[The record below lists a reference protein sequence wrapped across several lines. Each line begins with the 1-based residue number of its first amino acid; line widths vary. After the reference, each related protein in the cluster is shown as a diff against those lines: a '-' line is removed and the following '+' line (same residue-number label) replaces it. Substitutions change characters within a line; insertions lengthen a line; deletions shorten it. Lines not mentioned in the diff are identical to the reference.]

1 MLMLLLENT
10 NNICYSLPSYQK
22 GFDDYNN
29 NTVSKNNNN
38 NANAN
43 LANNNKNNVKH
54 TSSHQKKHFVIC
66 ESCFWCT
73 TYLIN
78 NIIIVSKC
86 CPVCNNA
93 KVEVLTVANDLL
105 D

>member
-1 MLMLLLENT
+1 MLLLEKT
-10 NNICYSLPSYQK
+10 NLSYSSHYQK
-22 GFDDYNN
+22 GFYDNN
-29 NTVSKNNNN
+29 NTVSNSNNNN
-38 NANAN
+38 VNAN
-43 LANNNKNNVKH
+43 LDNNNYKNNVKH
-54 TSSHQKKHFVIC
+54 TASNQKKHFVIC

-78 NIIIVSKC
+78 NIIAVSKY

-93 KVEVLTVANDLL
+93 KVEVLTVANDLF

>member
-10 NNICYSLPSYQK
+10 NLSYSSHYQK
-22 GFDDYNN
+22 GFYDNN
-29 NTVSKNNNN
+29 NTVSNSNNNN
-38 NANAN
+38 GNAN
-43 LANNNKNNVKH
+43 LDNNNYKNNVKH
-54 TSSHQKKHFVIC
+54 TPSHQKKHFVIC
-66 ESCFWCT
+66 ESCFWFT

-78 NIIIVSKC
+78 NITCASKL
-86 CPVCNNA
+86 CPVCTSA